1 MPSNIQS
8 VADHRGTFEQD
19 ETSTLFLRVTT
30 FEGQPT
36 DPSSI
41 SISITNSLDE
51 EAESGTPEKIVDGFY
66 IFDWRIPADQEVGT
80 YTATWAYSVGGE
92 DFTEIQQFNIAADG
106 QVPSTSLYSD
116 RLSSLRMALSVHLQC
131 AQAIP
136 VYNEQGTIESD
147 KKTVTFNFKRWNQN
161 IRTRIF
167 LNEKPVTQGAI
178 VDYFKGQV
186 IFDSLLTEYDTVT
199 CDYNFRWFDDA
210 ELDRFLQNA
219 LSMVN
224 SYPPVGGYNLYNIPD
239 RFIPH
244 VLYGAAKDALR
255 HLLLC
260 LQFQEPQ
267 EVFGGPEKAQNAF
280 QQLET
285 LKKNFEGDFTA
296 LLEQKKF
303 GPYKGLT
310 KAVVTP
316 EYTLP
321 GGRSRWFRYLFKSG
335 GG

>member
-8 VADHRGTFEQD
+8 VADYRGTFEQD
-19 ETSTLFLRVTT
+19 EASTLFLRITT
-30 FEGQPT
+30 FDGEPT

-41 SISITNSLDE
+41 SFVITDE
-51 EAESGTPEKIVDGFY
+51 SDTEIESGTPEKIVNGFY
-66 IFDWRIPADQEVGT
+66 IYDWQIPAAQEPGT
-80 YTATWAYSVGGE
+80 YTATWTYTVDGADYEEV
-92 DFTEIQQFNIAADG
+92 QQFNVAADG
-106 QVPSTSLYSD
+106 ETRLTSLYSD
-116 RLSSLRMALSVHLQC
+116 RLVSMRMALTVHLHC

-136 VYNEQGTIESD
+136 VYNEQGIIEADSR
-147 KKTVTFNFKRWNQN
+147 TVTFNFPRWNQN

-167 LNEKPVTQGAI
+167 LNEKPVTEGAV
-178 VDYFKGQV
+178 VDYFKGKV

-219 LSMVN
+219 LSIVN
-224 SYPPVGGYNLYNIPD
+224 SYPPVGGYNLYNVPD

-244 VLYGAAKDALR
+244 VLYGAAKDAIR

-267 EVFGGPEKAQNAF
+267 EVFGGPEKAQTAF

-285 LKKNFEGDFTA
+285 LKKNFEEDFRA
-296 LLEQKKF
+296 LLEQKKY

-310 KAVVTP
+310 KAIVTP

-321 GGRSRWFRYLFKSG
+321 GGRSRWFRYLFGSG